1 MIFEKLDTL
10 TFFELRVVEQ
20 FADMFEKIN
29 SGEQPDLDSGYLG
42 DALRAIP
49 AEFVSL
55 KDMHAYAA
63 DIDDAGDHAWHV
75 VFNDLGAGLVTRF
88 GDNWMMELL
97 PVILWPDA
105 FVTARQSNRWRW
117 LTTDS
122 DEPSFVDF
130 IKSQVLACMQ
140 VNTYNYNTSE
150 PYVTNLT
157 RHTNVPFD
165 YTVLSDETGYEFDDI
180 LEWLASNPDEHFYH
194 DIMQYRICGS
204 HTPVSVCRI
213 NNVVVVN
220 SVPADH
226 RQWAITWAKLQG
238 IYNNDTDELFIR
250 RCFRVVQSTIS

>member
-1 MIFEKLDTL
+1 MINEKLDTL

-20 FADMFEKIN
+20 FAELFEKLN
-29 SGEQPDLDSGYLG
+29 AGREPDVDSGYFG

-49 AEFVSL
+49 EEFISQT
-55 KDMHAYAA
+55 DMLGLARY
-63 DIDDAGDHAWHV
+63 IDHAGDHSWHV
-75 VFNDLGAGLVTRF
+75 VCSDLGAGLVTRF

-105 FVTARQSNRWRW
+105 FITARKSNRWRW

-122 DEPSFVDF
+122 DEPSFVAF

-140 VNTYNYNTSE
+140 VNTYNYNSSA
-150 PYVTNLT
+150 PYETNLT

-180 LEWLASNPDEHFYH
+180 IDWLASNPDQQFYH

-204 HTPVSVCRI
+204 HAPVSVCRI

-220 SVPADH
+220 SVPAEH
-226 RQWAITWAKLQG
+226 RQWAITWAQLQG
-238 IYNNDTDELFIR
+238 IHNNDTDELFIR
-250 RCFRVVQSTIS
+250 RCFRVVQSTNS

>member
-29 SGEQPDLDSGYLG
+29 AREEPHVDGGYLG
-42 DALRAIP
+42 DALLAIP
-49 AEFVSL
+49 AEFVSSN
-55 KDMHAYAA
+55 DMHAYAA

-75 VFNDLGAGLVTRF
+75 VFTDLGAGLVTRF
-88 GDNWMMELL
+88 GHNWMMELL

-105 FVTARQSNRWRW
+105 FVTARKSNRWRW

-140 VNTYNYNTSE
+140 VNTYNYNSSG
-150 PYVTNLT
+150 PYETNLT

-180 LEWLASNPDEHFYH
+180 IDWLASNPDQQFWH
-194 DIMQYRICGS
+194 DIMQFRICGS
-204 HTPVSVCRI
+204 HAPVSACRI

-220 SVPADH
+220 SVPAEH

-238 IYNNDTDELFIR
+238 IYNDDTDELFIR